1 MYIVYYIG
9 KKFRGENP
17 FDMMYIVHLP
27 LGYLI
32 PEIVARKCLKLRLHC
47 EISNVE
53 VGNLFDHNFSHT
65 MYNCKVLHLYVPQKH
80 AVLNYQ
86 TW

>member
-53 VGNLFDHNFSHT
+53 VSNPFDHNFYHT
-65 MYNCKVLHLYVPQKH
+65 MYNYRVLRPYVPQIH
-80 AVLNYQ
+80 GVLNYQ